1 MANQDT
7 HQTAVTTKDKDVE
20 GMANMDIFK
29 RCVQPRE
36 WTRWTKV
43 GFSQG
48 SGRESDDGIA
58 PLLNTQVVKPNP
70 YKAGI
75 QLNLRIGGKLLTV
88 EPMYSTTTEKTLMC
102 CACCLPVTAF
112 LKSR

>member
-7 HQTAVTTKDKDVE
+7 YQTAVTTNDKDVE
-20 GMANMDIFK
+20 GMANMDKFK

-36 WTRWTKV
+36 WTG
-43 GFSQG
+43 GFSLG

-75 QLNLRIGGKLLTV
+75 QLNLRVKGKLLTM
-88 EPMYSTTTEKTLMC
+88 EPMYSTTTEKT
-102 CACCLPVTAF
+102 CCLLVTAF
-112 LKSR
+112 LKSQ